1 MQSQKNQKKQH
12 NIILILRKWCD
23 FNWALQGIATSST
36 SIYSIAMY
44 CIQTYPMSAFA
55 SCTHCTLWDLWAF
68 VACRN
73 DLAVCFQIKISMRFY
88 KSKGNIWKHEL
99 ENHRELGFLL
109 QWMSVTICHLP
120 APCVRSWLYYAWDL
134 KDASLGLEGNFDTG
148 NQKAFRF
155 KEYVLLGPWHP
166 WISCKISQIQQE
178 PTLAERQQT
187 PT

>member
-1 MQSQKNQKKQH
+1 
-12 NIILILRKWCD
+12 
-23 FNWALQGIATSST
+23 
-36 SIYSIAMY
+36 
-44 CIQTYPMSAFA
+44 MSAFA

-134 KDASLGLEGNFDTG
+134 KDASLDW
-148 NQKAFRF
+148 
-155 KEYVLLGPWHP
+155 KEIWHRKPESIPVQRIRLVGPMAP
-166 WISCKISQIQQE
+166 MDIMQNIYTKSKVYILRNISNTERTNASREAANTNISQTYPMITNQC
-178 PTLAERQQT
+178 LALAA
-187 PT
+187 PLA